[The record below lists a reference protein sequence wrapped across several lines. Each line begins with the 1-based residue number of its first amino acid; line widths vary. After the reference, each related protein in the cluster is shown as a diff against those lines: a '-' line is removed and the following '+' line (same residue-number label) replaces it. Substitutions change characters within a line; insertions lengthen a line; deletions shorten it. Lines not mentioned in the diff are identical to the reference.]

1 MKRDIARELF
11 RSYRTGMR
19 KKKET
24 EQQERIELGEP
35 QKINNILNELI
46 ESRDWRKGIAE
57 GNLFTD
63 WREIVGEEIADH
75 STPITLYEGKLT
87 IQTSSTAWSTQL
99 RLMNDELLRKI
110 RQSAP
115 GAVVD
120 DLIIIGPHAPSW
132 KRGLRTIRG
141 ARGPRDTFEIGR
153 ASCRERVSTDV

>member
-24 EQQERIELGEP
+24 EQQERVELGEP

-57 GNLFTD
+57 GNLFSD

-120 DLIIIGPHAPSW
+120 SLNIIGPHAPSW

-141 ARGPRDTFEIGR
+141 AKGPRDTFG
-153 ASCRERVSTDV
+153 

>member
-87 IQTSSTAWSTQL
+87 VQTSSTAWSTQL

-120 DLIIIGPHAPSW
+120 SLNIIGPHAPSW
-132 KRGLRTIRG
+132 KKGLRTIRG
-141 ARGPRDTFEIGR
+141 AKGPRDTFG
-153 ASCRERVSTDV
+153 

>member
-35 QKINNILNELI
+35 QKINNILSELI

-57 GNLFTD
+57 GNLFSD

-120 DLIIIGPHAPSW
+120 NLIIIGPHAPSW

-141 ARGPRDTFEIGR
+141 AKGPRDTFG
-153 ASCRERVSTDV
+153 

>member
-1 MKRDIARELF
+1 MNRDIARELF

-19 KKKET
+19 KKKDI
-24 EQQERIELGEP
+24 EQQERVELGEP

-57 GNLFTD
+57 GNLFSD

-110 RQSAP
+110 RESSP

-120 DLIIIGPHAPSW
+120 SLNIIGP
-132 KRGLRTIRG
+132 
-141 ARGPRDTFEIGR
+141 
-153 ASCRERVSTDV
+153 

>member
-57 GNLFTD
+57 GNLFSD

-120 DLIIIGPHAPSW
+120 NLIIIGPHAPSW

-141 ARGPRDTFEIGR
+141 AKGPRDIFG
-153 ASCRERVSTDV
+153 

>member
-1 MKRDIARELF
+1 VKRDIARELF

-24 EQQERIELGEP
+24 EQQERVELGEP

-57 GNLFTD
+57 GNLFSD
-63 WREIVGEEIADH
+63 WREIVGDEIADH

-120 DLIIIGPHAPSW
+120 SLNIIGPHAPSW

-141 ARGPRDTFEIGR
+141 AKGPRDTFG
-153 ASCRERVSTDV
+153 

>member
-35 QKINNILNELI
+35 QKINNIINELI

-57 GNLFTD
+57 GNLFSD

-141 ARGPRDTFEIGR
+141 AKGPRDTFG
-153 ASCRERVSTDV
+153 